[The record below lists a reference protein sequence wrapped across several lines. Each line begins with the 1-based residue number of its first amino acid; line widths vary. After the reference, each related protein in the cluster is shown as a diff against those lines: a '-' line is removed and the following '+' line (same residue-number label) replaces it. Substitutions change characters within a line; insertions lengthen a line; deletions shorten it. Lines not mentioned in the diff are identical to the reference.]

1 MSAPLLQV
9 RGLTVDYATPQG
21 ATRAV
26 DGVSFDLGAGEVM
39 GLAGESGSGKSTL
52 AFAIARL
59 HRPPAHVTGGSVTLA
74 DTDVLALTPKE
85 LRQWRW
91 REVSVVLQS
100 AMNALNP
107 VLRLSDQFRD
117 MFRAHGITNRA
128 EVAERSAGLLRLVG
142 ISPDRLRDYPH
153 QFSGGMRQRLVIALA
168 LALKPKLVIM
178 DEPTTALDVVVQRE
192 ILEQVAD
199 LRRRLGFSVLFITHD
214 LALMSQFC
222 DRVGVM
228 LQGRLVELT
237 TPAAIAAGEG
247 KEGANHPYTRR
258 LWDSIP
264 PLHPAQPVRAQ
275 PDLVMP

>member
-1 MSAPLLQV
+1 MIAPLLQV
-9 RGLTVDYATPQG
+9 RGLTVDYATPAG

-59 HRPPAHVTGGSVTLA
+59 HRPPAYITSGCVTLA
-74 DTDVLALTPKE
+74 GTDVLALTPKD
-85 LRQWRW
+85 LRRWRW

-107 VLRLSDQFRD
+107 VLRVSDQFRD

-128 EVAERSAGLLRLVG
+128 EVAERSADLLRLVG
-142 ISPDRLRDYPH
+142 ISPDRLRDHPH
-153 QFSGGMRQRLVIALA
+153 QFSGGMRQRLVIAMA

-228 LQGRLVELT
+228 LQGRLVDLT
-237 TPAAIAAGEG
+237 TPAAIAPKDG
-247 KEGANHPYTRR
+247 KGGADHPYTRH

-264 PLHPAQPVRAQ
+264 PLHPATPVRAR